1 MGIKYLYMAC
11 RMGNYDACY
20 ETGIL
25 YETGTKK
32 TKKDVSMAM
41 ALYQKACVNNIDD
54 ACIDMG
60 MLYKKHQ
67 EYSKALYYFM
77 KSCHDGN
84 AEGCYESA
92 KVLEDTQKHSKSSDI
107 VCLYHRACS
116 MGFSEACKN

>member
-1 MGIKYLYMAC
+1 M
-11 RMGNYDACY
+11 
-20 ETGIL
+20 
-25 YETGTKK
+25 
-32 TKKDVSMAM
+32 VF
-41 ALYQKACVNNIDD
+41 YQKACVNNVDD
-54 ACIDMG
+54 ACMDMA

-107 VCLYHRACS
+107 ARLYQKACS
-116 MGFSEACKN
+116 MGLNESCKR